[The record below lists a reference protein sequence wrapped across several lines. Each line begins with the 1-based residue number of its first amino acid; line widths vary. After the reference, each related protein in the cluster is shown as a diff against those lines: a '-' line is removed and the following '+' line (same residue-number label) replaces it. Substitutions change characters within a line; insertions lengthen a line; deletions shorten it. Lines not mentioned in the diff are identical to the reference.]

1 MIKMQKMGAKS
12 ICDPL
17 QCFSGSYP
25 EDRKPLAEGG
35 IQVNAVHRVKSPVY
49 MRHHDDR
56 CIRCKSGVPQGRRI
70 LLR

>member
-1 MIKMQKMGAKS
+1 MIKMQKTGAKS

-35 IQVNAVHRVKSPVY
+35 VQVNAVYRVKSPVY
-49 MRHHDDR
+49 MRR
-56 CIRCKSGVPQGRRI
+56 PWAKA
-70 LLR
+70 